1 MIFAPENRAVILVP
15 MTSNYRAWLWCQ
27 LAEEARAAAQT
38 IKDKDLRLQVLLVAA
53 RYLVMAKRAE
63 KAADPSETRSIQ

>member
-1 MIFAPENRAVILVP
+1 
-15 MTSNYRAWLWCQ
+15 MTSNYRAWLWYQ